1 MIQIQEWI
9 YQILRMIKNS
19 SAILIILIAGLF
31 WSFGPLVVRY
41 IDDAQLIP
49 WQYLFFRGSII
60 FLVLNIYLF
69 LAEGLKFTKNYNKIG
84 LSGLIGGVSLGIA
97 NISFILSITT
107 TTAAVTMMMLATQP
121 FVAAI
126 LAYVFLKEKISMTTF
141 IAIVV
146 AAGGIIFMSLDS
158 KGEGSLF
165 GLINGLLSSLG
176 FAGFTVSLRWRRETP
191 KFTTVAIAGIF
202 CAAVAILVLIFNDD
216 NIFISIKNSSLSAL
230 HGFLVCSGLI
240 LFSIKSKDLPATD
253 LTLLSLTEVL
263 GGIFWVW
270 LPLFGINE
278 VPTANT
284 LIGGGI
290 ITTAI
295 IFYAFNTKQ
304 PLSSRYVWVKK
315 K

>member
-1 MIQIQEWI
+1 
-9 YQILRMIKNS
+9 MIKNS
-19 SAILIILIAGLF
+19 SAILIVLIAGLF

-49 WQYLFFRGSII
+49 WQYLFFRGSVI

-84 LSGLIGGVSLGIA
+84 LSGLIGGISLGVA

-126 LAYVFLKEKISMTTF
+126 LAYIFLKEKISMTTF

-165 GLINGLLSSLG
+165 GLINGLLSSFG
-176 FAGFTVSLRWRRETP
+176 FAGFTVSLRWRKKTP

-216 NIFISIKNSSLSAL
+216 NIFISVKNSSLSAL

-270 LPLFGINE
+270 LPIFGINE

-284 LIGGGI
+284 LIGGAI
-290 ITTAI
+290 IIFAI
-295 IFYAFNTKQ
+295 IFYGYNTKHNLQ
-304 PLSSRYVWVKK
+304 SRYV
-315 K
+315 

>member
-1 MIQIQEWI
+1 
-9 YQILRMIKNS
+9 MIKNS
-19 SAILIILIAGLF
+19 SAILIVLIAGIF
-31 WSFGPLVVRY
+31 WSFGPLVVRH
-41 IDDAQLIP
+41 IDNAQLIP
-49 WQYLFFRGSII
+49 WQYLFFRGSVI

-69 LAEGLKFTKNYNKIG
+69 LAEGQKFIGNYSRIG

-126 LAYVFLKEKISMTTF
+126 LAYIFLKEKISKTTL
-141 IAIVV
+141 IAITV
-146 AAGGIIFMSLDS
+146 AAAGIIFMSLDS
-158 KGEGSLF
+158 KGEGTLF

-176 FAGFTVSLRWRRETP
+176 FAGFTVSLRWRKKTP

-202 CAAVAILVLIFNDD
+202 CTAVAILVLLFNES
-216 NIFISIKNSSLSAL
+216 NIFISLKNSSLSAL
-230 HGFLVCSGLI
+230 HGFLVCTGLI
-240 LFSIKSKDLPATD
+240 LFSMKSRHLPATD

-278 VPTANT
+278 TPSLNT
-284 LIGGGI
+284 LIGGAI
-290 ITTAI
+290 IISAI
-295 IFYAFNTKQ
+295 IFYGFNTKRVLQ
-304 PLSSRYVWVKK
+304 SRYV
-315 K
+315 

>member
-1 MIQIQEWI
+1 
-9 YQILRMIKNS
+9 MIKNS
-19 SAILIILIAGLF
+19 SAIVIVLIAGIF
-31 WSFGPLVVRY
+31 WSFGPLVVRH
-41 IDDAQLIP
+41 IDNAQLIP
-49 WQYLFFRGSII
+49 WQYLFFRGSVI

-69 LAEGLKFTKNYNKIG
+69 LAEGLKFINNYYKIG

-126 LAYVFLKEKISMTTF
+126 LAYIFLKEKISRTTF
-141 IAIVV
+141 IAITV
-146 AAGGIIFMSLDS
+146 AAAGIIFMSLDS
-158 KGEGSLF
+158 KGEGTLF

-176 FAGFTVSLRWRRETP
+176 FAGFTVSLRWRKKTP

-202 CAAVAILVLIFNDD
+202 CSAVAILVLLFNDS
-216 NIFISIKNSSLSAL
+216 NIFISLKNSSLSAL

-240 LFSIKSKDLPATD
+240 LFSMKSKYLPATD

-278 VPTANT
+278 VPSLNT

-290 ITTAI
+290 IIFAI
-295 IFYAFNTKQ
+295 IFYGYNTKRVLQ
-304 PLSSRYVWVKK
+304 SRYV
-315 K
+315 

>member
-1 MIQIQEWI
+1 
-9 YQILRMIKNS
+9 MIKNN

-41 IDDAQLIP
+41 IDDAHLIP

-69 LAEGLKFTKNYNKIG
+69 LTEGSKFFRNYNKIG
-84 LSGLIGGVSLGIA
+84 LSGLIGGISLGVA

-126 LAYVFLKEKISMTTF
+126 LAYIFLKEKIRLTTL
-141 IAIVV
+141 IAIIV
-146 AAGGIIFMSLDS
+146 AAAGIIFMSFDS
-158 KGEGSLF
+158 KGDGTLF
-165 GLINGLLSSLG
+165 GLLNGLLSSLG
-176 FAGFTVSLRWRRETP
+176 FAGFTVSLRWRKQTP
-191 KFTTVAIAGIF
+191 KFTTVSIAGIF
-202 CAAVAILVLIFNDD
+202 CAIVAVLVLLFYDS
-216 NIFISIKNSSLSAL
+216 NILISMKNSSLSAL
-230 HGFLVCSGLI
+230 HGFLVCAGLI
-240 LFSIKSKDLPATD
+240 LYSSKSKYLPATD

-270 LPLFGINE
+270 LPIFGINE
-278 VPTANT
+278 VPTTNT

-290 ITTAI
+290 ITSAI
-295 IFYAFNTKQ
+295 IFYGLNAKRV
-304 PLSSRYVWVKK
+304 LLSRYV
-315 K
+315 

>member
-1 MIQIQEWI
+1 
-9 YQILRMIKNS
+9 MIKNS
-19 SAILIILIAGLF
+19 SAILIVLIAGLF

-60 FLVLNIYLF
+60 FLVLNVYLF
-69 LAEGLKFTKNYNKIG
+69 LAEGIKFTKNYNKIG
-84 LSGLIGGVSLGIA
+84 LSGIIGGVSLGIA

-176 FAGFTVSLRWRRETP
+176 FAGFTVSLRWRRKTP

-216 NIFISIKNSSLSAL
+216 NIFISVKNSSLSAL

-270 LPLFGINE
+270 LPIFGINE

-295 IFYAFNTKQ
+295 IFYAFNTKE

>member
-1 MIQIQEWI
+1 
-9 YQILRMIKNS
+9 MIKNS
-19 SAILIILIAGLF
+19 SAILIVLIAGLF

-41 IDDAQLIP
+41 IDDAHLIP

-69 LAEGLKFTKNYNKIG
+69 LAEGNKFLRNYNKIG

-126 LAYVFLKEKISMTTF
+126 LAYIFLKEKIRFTTL
-141 IAIVV
+141 IAIIV
-146 AAGGIIFMSLDS
+146 AAAGIIFMSFDS
-158 KGEGSLF
+158 KGEGTLF
-165 GLINGLLSSLG
+165 GLLNGLLSSLG
-176 FAGFTVSLRWRRETP
+176 FAGFTVSLRWRKKTP
-191 KFTTVAIAGIF
+191 KFTTVSIAGIF
-202 CAAVAILVLIFNDD
+202 CAIVAVLVLLFYDS
-216 NIFISIKNSSLSAL
+216 NIFISVKNSSLSAL
-230 HGFLVCSGLI
+230 HGFLVCTGLI
-240 LFSIKSKDLPATD
+240 LYSSKSKYLPATD

-270 LPLFGINE
+270 LPIFGINE
-278 VPTANT
+278 VPSVNT

-290 ITTAI
+290 ITSAI
-295 IFYAFNTKQ
+295 IFYGLNTKRV
-304 PLSSRYVWVKK
+304 LLSRYV
-315 K
+315 